1 MLVDNWETEKTVRN
15 GWERVCCGEDN
26 RAKIAMRGH
35 YWNCINVPGRKSE
48 KDKYGNDGKDLKS
61 YRSD

>member
-48 KDKYGNDGKDLKS
+48 KD
-61 YRSD
+61 RIWE